1 MDINMEELMSLS
13 EDENDAEEEWRPDK
27 ERRVSKKSKVTGVS
41 SQTPTC
47 CETMKGEQ
55 DRWDTRDAN
64 EHVVVQNPFFPS
76 LF

>member
-47 CETMKGEQ
+47 GLTWSQSC
-55 DRWDTRDAN
+55 D
-64 EHVVVQNPFFPS
+64 HVRP
-76 LF
+76 